1 MNAALRVVVADDSFL
16 VRDGTAR
23 LLAAGPDVDVVD
35 VAGDRPSLLLA
46 VDRHDPDVVLTDVRM
61 PHGIEGIE
69 AAHEIRRR
77 GPTGV
82 VILSQH
88 ADASYA
94 LALLRD
100 GAVGMSYLLKE
111 RVGDRAELVQALR
124 TTATGGSI
132 VDATVVEQLVNRER
146 RRVASPVR
154 QLNDRERAVLSAMA
168 RGQTNPGIAAELNL
182 STSAVEK
189 HINAIFTKLDLP
201 PDGAVHRRVAA
212 VLAFLDATDA
222 TGT

>member
-1 MNAALRVVVADDSFL
+1 VSQPLRVVVADDSFL

-23 LLAAGPDVDVVD
+23 LLSAGNDVLVVAAVSD
-35 VAGDRPSLLLA
+35 APSLLGA
-46 VDRHDPDVVLTDVRM
+46 VDEHCPDVVLTDVRM

-69 AAHEIRRR
+69 AGHQIRNR
-77 GPTGV
+77 GNTGV

-100 GAVGMSYLLKE
+100 GTGGMSYLLKE

-124 TTATGGSI
+124 TTAAGGSI
-132 VDATVVEQLVNRER
+132 VDAKVVEQLVKRETR
-146 RRVASPVR
+146 RTSSPVR
-154 QLNDRERAVLSAMA
+154 RLNDRERDVLSGMA
-168 RGQTNPGIAAELNL
+168 RGQTNPGIAAELKL

-201 PDGAVHRRVAA
+201 PNGEVHRRVAA
-212 VLAFLDATDA
+212 VLAFLDATWP
-222 TGT
+222 